1 MPTTSASI
9 IAGCLFAGAAGLVAV
24 PAMAAPAAAPSE
36 AVGLIQ
42 DLCLDTG
49 SVWDQAQTRLQAR
62 VQAPE
67 TIAEDKM
74 GKASIYSLKVSGS
87 ARVELMVSHDD
98 NAVMSC
104 TVHATLGDVKSTFS
118 DMQKRYGMKGA
129 LADYMSGKP
138 AKDVPFVA
146 RSGAKPGRKMLGLI
160 EFQHADGQTAAPSG
174 GSVQA
179 IILRDEAAAG
189 PPPVK
194 TSAAK
199 PGSAKPAAAK
209 VAAVKAHPIT
219 TGSIASAKK

>member
-1 MPTTSASI
+1 MRASF
-9 IAGCLFAGAAGLVAV
+9 LRRSVAGATIVVLGSTAGF
-24 PAMAAPAAAPSE
+24 AAGQPGEPS
-36 AVGLIQ
+36 ALIQ
-42 DLCLDTG
+42 ELCLDSG
-49 SVWDQAQTRLQAR
+49 AVWDKAQPTLQAR

-67 TIAEDKM
+67 AIHEDKM
-74 GKASIYSLKVSGS
+74 GKASLYSLKVSER
-87 ARVELMVSHDD
+87 ARVELTVAHDD

-104 TVHATLGDVKSTFS
+104 TVHAAVPDIKATFA

-129 LADYMSGKP
+129 LADYMLGQP
-138 AKDVPFVA
+138 ARNVPFVA
-146 RSGAKPGRKMLGLI
+146 RTGAKPGRKMLGLF
-160 EFQHADGQTAAPSG
+160 EFQQVGDQAATPAG

-199 PGSAKPAAAK
+199 PGGTKTASAKAN
-209 VAAVKAHPIT
+209 PIT